1 MNGKRNIIILS
12 SIGIAAL
19 VLTASWSVLAGAAW
33 PPEPYEVY
41 WMAGQW
47 TSPEV
52 TNTLFRVGP
61 EDQFGAGLA
70 ESIKLSFDPTQGGM
84 FPTATAATPVYQ
96 RYARTGPNTW
106 QLRGLIYFTDD
117 AKPAPT
123 IVVIVV
129 ADKTAVMTAPG
140 ELEVTETVSVYLGSQ
155 DKDHDGVP
163 DMDEMPINVVE
174 RGTSHW
180 TAF

>member
-1 MNGKRNIIILS
+1 MNRKRNITILS
-12 SIGIAAL
+12 AIGILAL
-19 VLTASWSVLAGAAW
+19 MLTTGWSVLAGDDW

-47 TSPEV
+47 TSPEN
-52 TNTLFRVGP
+52 TNTLLRVGP
-61 EDQFGAGLA
+61 EDQFGTGLA

-96 RYARTGPNTW
+96 RYVRTGPNTW

-123 IVVIVV
+123 ILVIVV
-129 ADKTAVMTAPG
+129 ADKTATMTAPG
-140 ELEVTETVSVYLGSQ
+140 ELEVTETATSYLGSQ

-163 DMDEMPINVVE
+163 DPDETPVFVDQRPI
-174 RGTSHW
+174 SHW
-180 TAF
+180 TPF